1 MDSEKKFRLL
11 SRLAVFECDPSPDFR
26 NRIYE
31 ACTPGGKTPLLKIMQ
46 ATYCDKNCDYCIFRR
61 DRDQTP
67 RVFIKPEDLAKG
79 FYDLYRKGEVRG
91 LFLSS
96 GIFIHPEITM
106 EKMIDTVKILREK
119 YDYRGYVHL
128 KLMPGISLQTI
139 EEAVRVA
146 DRVSFNIEAP
156 SEDRLRRIAR
166 GKSLRK
172 DMIPKMKTVSKILRN
187 YKNKSQITQVMVGTS
202 DETDLEILK
211 GSHYLYRR
219 LNLTR
224 VYYSAFFPVPH
235 TPMENRKPESRLRE
249 HRLYQADFLIRDYG
263 FSWEEL
269 PFEKGN
275 LPEDKDPKT
284 AWALKNIHLF
294 PVEINTADYETLI
307 RVPGIGPKSAREII
321 RRRRVARITD
331 PEDLKGIRNV
341 RKIADFVTFGGKYF
355 GNLLRQNTLF
365 S

>member
-1 MDSEKKFRLL
+1 MDLHKKLRLL

-31 ACTPGGKTPLLKIMQ
+31 ACTPKGKTPLLKIMQ
-46 ATYCDKNCDYCIFRR
+46 ATYCDRNCDYCIFRR
-61 DRDQTP
+61 DREQTP
-67 RVFIKPEDLAKG
+67 RVFIKPEDLARG
-79 FYDLYRKGEVRG
+79 FYDLYKRGEVRG

-139 EEAVRVA
+139 EEAVKVA

-156 SEDRLRRIAR
+156 SEDRLKKIAR
-166 GKSLRK
+166 SKSLRK
-172 DMIPKMKTVSKILRN
+172 DMIPKMKAVSKILEN
-187 YKNKSQITQVMVGTS
+187 YKNKTQITQVMVGTT
-202 DETDLEILK
+202 DETDREILK
-211 GSHYLYRR
+211 GSEYLYRKLR
-219 LNLTR
+219 LSR
-224 VYYSAFFPVPH
+224 VYYSAFFPVPN
-235 TPMENRKPESRLRE
+235 TPMESRKPESRLRE

-263 FSWEEL
+263 FGWDEL
-269 PFEKGN
+269 PFEGGN
-275 LPEDKDPKT
+275 LPQDKDPKT

-307 RVPGIGPKSAREII
+307 RVPGIGPKSAREILK
-321 RRRRVARITD
+321 RRTQARLRN
-331 PEDLKGIRNV
+331 PEDLKGIRNIQ
-341 RKIADFVTFGGKYF
+341 KIRDFVTFNGKYF
-355 GNLLRQNTLF
+355 GKVLLSPPLF